1 MRNDGIFF
9 LTSGAPQGGAALAP
23 YKGFAESETLGAG
36 RIHSARACEMERGS
50 PRKAWLSR
58 GGQKEDAELG
68 NGTDSDRGIHGGA

>member
-36 RIHSARACEMERGS
+36 RIHSARACKIF
-50 PRKAWLSR
+50 PVTK
-58 GGQKEDAELG
+58 K
-68 NGTDSDRGIHGGA
+68 